1 MAIRKNKPKS
11 VEVDFV
17 NPAKII
23 EEVEMGSH
31 LEKSFLEYAYLVIL
45 QRALP
50 DARDGLSP
58 SRRRI
63 LYTMNRLGLQ
73 CDKKHVKSARIV
85 GEVMGV
91 FHPHGSSYGTLVGM
105 AQDFNMRVPLVD
117 GHGNFGSV
125 ADGPAADRYTE
136 SRLSRASDFMLEEIK
151 EKAVDMKPNY
161 DATTEE
167 PVVLP
172 AQFPNLLVN
181 GSKGIA
187 VGMANAMPPHN
198 PNEIIEAT
206 RWLLKHPDA
215 TLDKLMT
222 FVPAPDFPTGGII
235 IGVDGIHDA
244 YKTGRGKF
252 YVRAR
257 HQIEPLERGKNRIVY
272 TEMPYEVSVEKVIE
286 AIKKGISEGKI
297 VGIADAIDLTDK
309 DHGIRFE
316 VTTKAGINPNV
327 LLETLFKLTPL
338 QISYNINNT
347 VITPSDS
354 PAELG
359 LKELLQI
366 FIDFRIETVTRRTQN
381 RLVKREHRLYQ
392 IDALQ
397 RVLLDIDKA
406 IKIIRNSSNVEEA
419 RSGLMKSFKM
429 DGEQA
434 DYVMSLQ
441 LRRLTKFDRE
451 ELDAEGEKIRKEVE
465 ELKEILNNHDT
476 LIKLIDSE
484 LKETAKVIG
493 TPRLTEV
500 IGVNLDEHMK
510 ETKQL
515 VAQSSVEIKDE
526 PCIVSLSAG
535 GQLVRNAKPARGA
548 VATVETT
555 TRGRFGIVT
564 NQGRMFR
571 VDTLHVGEKANK
583 AESILP
589 ASLENGERIL
599 TITPVELS
607 KDNVGGIAMGT
618 RSGVVK
624 IQNPSGFPKTQDE
637 YSVFSLAD
645 GDEILGARWVEDT
658 SKYDFVFINSNTN
671 MLRMNASTVRP
682 QGALTGTGVAGFKF
696 DPKTDEIL
704 DFSVV
709 SHEEIEAGALVVS
722 VADSGNAKFTPLSEY
737 PTKGRG
743 TGGVRTLKFLKGDNK
758 LAYSAIAVGTP
769 KLKTAD
775 GETLEA
781 LPVDMRRDGSGKP
794 LGGVPVRA

>member
-23 EEVEMGSH
+23 EDVEMGSH

-50 DARDGLSP
+50 DARDGLIP

-125 ADGPAADRYTE
+125 SDGPAADRYTE

-167 PVVLP
+167 PVLLP
-172 AQFPNLLVN
+172 AQFPNLLIN
-181 GSKGIA
+181 GSGGIA
-187 VGMANAMPPHN
+187 VGMANKMPPHN
-198 PNEIIEAT
+198 PKEVIDAT
-206 RWLLKHPDA
+206 RWLLKNPEA
-215 TLDKLMT
+215 TIDKLMS
-222 FVPAPDFPTGGII
+222 FVPAPDFPTAGII
-235 IGVDGIHDA
+235 IGIDGIHEA

-252 YVRAR
+252 YIRAR
-257 HQIEPLERGKNRIVY
+257 HQIEPMQRGKNRIVF
-272 TEMPYEVSVEKVIE
+272 TEMPYETSVESVIE
-286 AIKKGISEGKI
+286 SLKKGMDSGKI
-297 VGIADAIDLTDK
+297 VGVADAIDLTDK

-316 VTTKAGINPNV
+316 IETKAGINPNV
-327 LLETLFKLTPL
+327 LVETLFKLTPL

-347 VITPSDS
+347 VITPNDS

-366 FIDFRIETVTRRTQN
+366 FIDFRIETVIRRTQS
-381 RLVKREHRLYQ
+381 RLDKREHRLHQ
-392 IDALQ
+392 IDALK

-406 IKIIRNSSNVEEA
+406 IKIIRNSANPDEA
-419 RSGLMKSFKM
+419 RTGLMKSFKL
-429 DGEQA
+429 DEEQA
-434 DYVMSLQ
+434 DYVMNMQ
-441 LRRLTKFDRE
+441 LRRLTKFDRV
-451 ELDAEGEKIRKEVE
+451 ELDNEEAKLSKEVV
-465 ELKEILNNHDT
+465 ELKEILGNREV
-476 LIKLIDSE
+476 LIKLIDDE

-500 IGVNLDEHMK
+500 MGVNLDEHMK

-515 VAQSSVEIKDE
+515 VAQASVEIKDE
-526 PCIVSLSAG
+526 PCVVSLSTG

-548 VATVETT
+548 VSTVETT

-564 NQGRMFR
+564 NKGRMFR
-571 VDTLHVGEKANK
+571 VDTLHVGEKASK
-583 AESILP
+583 AEAVLP
-589 ASLENGERIL
+589 TSLERGERIL

-637 YSVFSLAD
+637 YSVFTLAD

-696 DPKTDEIL
+696 DAGTDEIL

-743 TGGVRTLKFLKGDNK
+743 TGGVRTLKFLKGETK
-758 LAYSAIAVGTP
+758 LVYTTISVGAP

-775 GETLEA
+775 GETLEV
-781 LPVDMRRDGSGKP
+781 LPLDMRRDGSGKP
-794 LGGVPVRA
+794 LGGVPVKG